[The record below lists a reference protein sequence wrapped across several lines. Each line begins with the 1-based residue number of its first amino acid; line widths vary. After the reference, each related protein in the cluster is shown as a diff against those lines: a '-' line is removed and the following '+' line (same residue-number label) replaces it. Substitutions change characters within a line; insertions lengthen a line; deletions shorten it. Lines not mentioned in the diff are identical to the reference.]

1 MTHNPNEVEVVAS
14 EDQTFRLT
22 VTDLAGSPE
31 DLTGRTLRFTVRE
44 KGAHAD
50 PIALISKSSL
60 VPGEIDFVPPFSGG
74 LADVTLVPADT
85 SSLKP
90 KDYLYDVWLIE
101 GTGEQYNIISST
113 KFSIKQRIT
122 VV

>member
-22 VTDLAGSPE
+22 VTDSAGSPE
-31 DLTGRTLRFTVRE
+31 DLTGRTLRFTVRK
-44 KGAHAD
+44 KGAHLD
-50 PIALISKSSL
+50 PTALISKSSL
-60 VPGEIDFVPPFSGG
+60 VSGEIDLVPPLSNGE
-74 LADVTLVPADT
+74 ADITLVPADT
-85 SSLKP
+85 DSLKP
-90 KDYLYDVWLIE
+90 EDYLYDVWLIE
-101 GTGEQYNIISST
+101 ATSEQYNIISST

>member
-22 VTDLAGSPE
+22 VTDEVGAAE

-44 KGAHAD
+44 KGAHVD
-50 PIALISKSSL
+50 PTALISKTSA
-60 VPGEIDFVPPFSGG
+60 VAGEIDIVPPASNG
-74 LADVTLVPADT
+74 LADVTLVPGDT
-85 SSLKP
+85 SSLRP

-113 KFSIKQRIT
+113 KFTIKQRIT